1 MLKNGR
7 DEEGRQS
14 FICLCVMLIRDG
26 RDEHGKGKK
35 QGQQYAKGSP
45 RKAEQSSEESS
56 SLFTVEKDW
65 TRRWI

>member
-26 RDEHGKGKK
+26 RDEHEKGKK
-35 QGQQYAKGSP
+35 Q
-45 RKAEQSSEESS
+45 AEQSSEESS

-65 TRRWI
+65 ARRWI